1 MPHDKIC
8 ECRKQTPILY
18 VSKSD
23 DSVPVPGFSHPGDA
37 GMNICCN
44 EDVVLLPGTSL
55 TLSTGCRMKVPEGYV
70 GMVCPRSGM
79 ASKYSVTVGNAPG
92 VSDSGYLGELKVILM
107 NHGKQEYKIQKGD
120 KIAQL
125 VIVPFVSP
133 SIVLIS
139 DAQMDEFKTERG
151 SQGFG
156 STGR

>member
-1 MPHDKIC
+1 MKLVKIKNISKN
-8 ECRKQTPILY
+8 ESQTYDITVKNNHNFFANGHLI
-18 VSKSD
+18 
-23 DSVPVPGFSHPGDA
+23 H
-37 GMNICCN
+37 NC
-44 EDVVLLPGTSL
+44 
-55 TLSTGCRMKVPEGYV
+55 GY
-70 GMVCPRSGM
+70 
-79 ASKYSVTVGNAPG
+79 T
-92 VSDSGYLGELKVILM
+92 GELKVILI